1 MDIKKSRFSEIKK
14 KMRKLTAVK
23 DKPIK
28 EKPTKEKT
36 AKKSNKKQKI
46 TQTVKVNVNTSTSTQ
61 PSQGQPYQLP
71 NSFNTDNFKNLQN
84 TIIELLK
91 KNNNPNITERFNI
104 STNTQIPNRSMET
117 QTINPN
123 RSMET
128 QTANIP
134 KPSMETQTIDLSSR
148 DIGNFPQ
155 TFKSN
160 KTEDNTI
167 KQNQKNSFTI
177 PSMFIPEKPLNFTEI
192 ITSKPELFKPLNPP
206 ENIQF
211 SNKEPI
217 RLVEPTKKIESNII
231 EKFSEKILNPPLY
244 IPPTKKDKNNFSL
257 LDNVFGYEGEA
268 MPSYNTSTIPKDYLN
283 VKIKEE
289 NSKIKKETEDVL
301 NEIINKALDKIKNT
315 NEINEIK
322 KKAEQNIS
330 DVINKS
336 IKKRTIL
343 QNQKNAEEYIKN
355 IVENPL
361 TEQELKNN
369 SIVLKQNELIKKRK
383 MKDLEDEKNNLE
395 KEYNTK
401 LNNDLDKKRLME
413 EEKKKKKEDKKR
425 LIREEVKRLK
435 DEENLRIGNLQ
446 NEARKKMEDD
456 KQSGKDKAFSV
467 LLSNSTPDQQNIFR
481 SSYDNGFLTI
491 PRIREL
497 LLNVRID
504 PNNDRSKKKF
514 TRAEISSL
522 FNNK

>member
-28 EKPTKEKT
+28 EKPTKEKK

-46 TQTVKVNVNTSTSTQ
+46 TQTVKVNVNTSTQ

-117 QTINPN
+117 QTDTSN
-123 RSMET
+123 RDMET

-134 KPSMETQTIDLSSR
+134 KPSMETQTIDSSSR

-160 KTEDNTI
+160 NTEDNTI
-167 KQNQKNSFTI
+167 KQNKKNSFTI

-217 RLVEPTKKIESNII
+217 RLVEPTQKIESNII

-244 IPPTKKDKNNFSL
+244 IPPTKKYKNNFSI
-257 LDNVFGYEGEA
+257 LDNVYGYEGEA
-268 MPSYNTSTIPKDYLN
+268 MPSSNTSTIPKDYLN

-301 NEIINKALDKIKNT
+301 NEIINNAVDKLKKKS
-315 NEINEIK
+315 EINEIK

-336 IKKRTIL
+336 IKKQTIL

-355 IVENPL
+355 IVDNPL

-369 SIVLKQNELIKKRK
+369 RIALEKNELIKKRK

-401 LNNDLDKKRLME
+401 LNNDLDKKRLKE
-413 EEKKKKKEDKKR
+413 EENKKKKEDKKR
-425 LIREEVKRLK
+425 LIREEAKRLK

-446 NEARKKMEDD
+446 NEARKKMEDN
-456 KQSGKDKAFSV
+456 KQARKDKAFSV

-481 SSYDNGFLTI
+481 SSYDNGFLSI
-491 PRIREL
+491 PRLREL

-504 PNNDRSKKKF
+504 PNNDKSKKKF

-522 FNNK
+522 FNNE

>member
-36 AKKSNKKQKI
+36 AKKQATKKQKI
-46 TQTVKVNVNTSTSTQ
+46 TQTVKINVNTST
-61 PSQGQPYQLP
+61 PSQGQSYQLP

-91 KNNNPNITERFNI
+91 KNNSPNISPNITERFNI

-117 QTINPN
+117 QTID
-123 RSMET
+123 S
-128 QTANIP
+128 
-134 KPSMETQTIDLSSR
+134 SSR

-167 KQNQKNSFTI
+167 KQNQKNNFTI

-217 RLVEPTKKIESNII
+217 RLVEPTQKIESNII

-244 IPPTKKDKNNFSL
+244 VPPTKKDKNNFSI
-257 LDNVFGYEGEA
+257 LDNVYGYEGEA
-268 MPSYNTSTIPKDYLN
+268 MPSSNTSTIPKDYLN

-301 NEIINKALDKIKNT
+301 NEIINNAVDKLKKKS
-315 NEINEIK
+315 EINEIK

-336 IKKRTIL
+336 IKKQTIL

-355 IVENPL
+355 IVDNPL

-369 SIVLKQNELIKKRK
+369 RIALEKNELIKKLKKRK

-401 LNNDLDKKRLME
+401 LNNDLDKKRLKE
-413 EEKKKKKEDKKR
+413 EENKKKKEDKKK

-435 DEENLRIGNLQ
+435 EEENLRIGNLQ
-446 NEARKKMEDD
+446 NEARKKMEDN
-456 KQSGKDKAFSV
+456 KQARKDKAFSV

-481 SSYDNGFLTI
+481 SSYDNGFLSI
-491 PRIREL
+491 PRLREL

-504 PNNDRSKKKF
+504 PNNDKSKKKF

-522 FNNK
+522 FNNE